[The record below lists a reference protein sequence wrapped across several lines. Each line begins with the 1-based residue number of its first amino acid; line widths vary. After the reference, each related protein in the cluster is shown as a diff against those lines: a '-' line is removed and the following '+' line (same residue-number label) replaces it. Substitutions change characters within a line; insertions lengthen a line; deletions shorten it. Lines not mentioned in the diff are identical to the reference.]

1 MNHETPLASTMKS
14 TLSTPKQYGKLKRTT
29 FAQYWERLGCVPPAL
44 TQRNA
49 FAVGEAYAD
58 RYQFGGTFPEATAH
72 HPVFE
77 CFWCLSG
84 DDTDPDGTFVCGF
97 FTLLEFLFVP
107 RAQLE
112 AATESTK
119 S

>member
-1 MNHETPLASTMKS
+1 MKS

-58 RYQFGGTFPEATAH
+58 RCQFGGTFSEATAH

-112 AATESTK
+112 AAATEGTK
-119 S
+119 P